1 MAIKLNHTIVPA
13 KDKDASARFF
23 AEMFGL
29 EYAGAQGHFAPVRI
43 NDDTTL
49 DFDDGDGFDHH
60 HYAFLITDEQ
70 FDGIYSRVK
79 AAGIPYGSG
88 PRHPDNMEVNTR
100 RDGRGFYFC
109 DPNGHLLE
117 VMTRA

>member
-1 MAIKLNHTIVPA
+1 MGITLNHTIVPA
-13 KDKDASARFF
+13 KDKEASARFF
-23 AEMFGL
+23 ADVFGL
-29 EYAGAQGHFAPVRI
+29 AYDGPQGHFAPVRI

-49 DFDDGDGFDHH
+49 DFDDWDGGAHH

-70 FDGIYSRVK
+70 FDAVFGRVK
-79 AAGIPYGSG
+79 AARIAYGSG
-88 PRHPDNMEVNTR
+88 PRDPENMQINTR
-100 RDGRGFYFC
+100 RNGRGFYFQ